1 MTGSR
6 RSCAPPSIA
15 KNALNIALY
24 QAGETNSET
33 RPMKTL
39 PSFLVAAAAL
49 GACVFAVPAVTAAQG
64 GGALPAQNPEVK
76 AGIEAWLAGD
86 HAGAIR
92 RWRPLADRG
101 DADAQFNIG
110 QAYRY
115 GRGVP
120 LDLKVAQG
128 WFEKAAAKGHGQAI
142 ANLGLLL
149 FQNGQRAQAMPWVKK
164 AADAGDPRAQYVLGT
179 ALFNGDIIGK
189 DWPRA
194 YALMH
199 LAAGQGLPPAAAN
212 LEQMDKLVPL
222 AERQKGLQIA
232 RQLDQK
238 KPAPVVLAA
247 RTAKPSPQITR
258 TDLPPS
264 KPAAAA
270 AVKPTQIR
278 TSAAAAARP
287 AGGWR
292 VQLGAFSSAANAQ
305 RQWGSLKGKVGA
317 FASLQP
323 NFVPAGAVT
332 RLQAGPVAN
341 RAAADRLC
349 AQAKAAGSA
358 CFPVAP

>member
-1 MTGSR
+1 
-6 RSCAPPSIA
+6 
-15 KNALNIALY
+15 
-24 QAGETNSET
+24 
-33 RPMKTL
+33 MKTL
-39 PSFLVAAAAL
+39 PFLAAAAAL
-49 GACVFAVPAVTAAQG
+49 GACVIAVPAVTAAQG
-64 GGALPAQNPEVK
+64 GAALPAQNPEVK
-76 AGIEAWLAGD
+76 AGIEAWLSGD

-92 RWRPLADRG
+92 RWKPLAERG

-120 LDLKVAQG
+120 LDLKAAQG
-128 WFEKAAAKGHGQAI
+128 WFEKAAAKGHGQAT

-199 LAAGQGLPPAAAN
+199 LAAGQGLPPAATN

-222 AERQKGLQIA
+222 ADRQKGLQLA
-232 RQLDQK
+232 KQLDQK
-238 KPAPVVLAA
+238 RPAPVVLAA
-247 RTAKPSPQITR
+247 RASKAAPQITR

-264 KPAAAA
+264 KPAQAAPAPKPAAA
-270 AVKPTQIR
+270 KA
-278 TSAAAAARP
+278 AAAAARP

-305 RQWGSLKGKVGA
+305 RQWGTLKGKVGS

-323 NFVPAGAVT
+323 NFVAAGSVT
-332 RLQAGPVAN
+332 RLQAGPVPN
-341 RAAADRLC
+341 RAAADKLC
-349 AQAKAAGSA
+349 AAAKAAGSA

>member
-1 MTGSR
+1 
-6 RSCAPPSIA
+6 
-15 KNALNIALY
+15 
-24 QAGETNSET
+24 
-33 RPMKTL
+33 MKTL
-39 PSFLVAAAAL
+39 PFLAAAAAL
-49 GACVFAVPAVTAAQG
+49 AAGVIAVPAVTAAQG
-64 GGALPAQNPEVK
+64 GAALPAQNPEVK

-120 LDLKVAQG
+120 ADLKIAQG
-128 WFEKAAAKGHGQAI
+128 WFEKAATQGHGQAV

-199 LAAGQGLPPAAAN
+199 LAAGQGLPPAATN

-222 AERQKGLQIA
+222 ADRQRGLQLA
-232 RQLDQK
+232 KQMDQK
-238 KPAPVVLAA
+238 RPAPVVLAA
-247 RTAKPSPQITR
+247 RASKAAPQITR

-264 KPAAAA
+264 RPAQAAPAAKPAAIKAAAA
-270 AVKPTQIR
+270 AP
-278 TSAAAAARP
+278 AARP
-287 AGGWR
+287 TGGGR

-323 NFVPAGAVT
+323 SLVPAGAVT
-332 RLQAGPVAN
+332 RLQAGPVPN
-341 RAAADRLC
+341 RATADRLC
-349 AQAKAAGSA
+349 AAAKAAGSA

>member
-1 MTGSR
+1 
-6 RSCAPPSIA
+6 
-15 KNALNIALY
+15 
-24 QAGETNSET
+24 
-33 RPMKTL
+33 MKTL
-39 PSFLVAAAAL
+39 PFLAAAAAL
-49 GACVFAVPAVTAAQG
+49 GACLIAVPAMTAAQG
-64 GGALPAQNPEVK
+64 GTALPAQNPEVK

-92 RWRPLADRG
+92 RWRPLAERG

-120 LDLKVAQG
+120 ADLKIAQG

-149 FQNGQRAQAMPWVKK
+149 FQSGQRAQAMPWVKK

-199 LAAGQGLPPAAAN
+199 LAAGQGLPPAATN

-222 AERQKGLQIA
+222 ADRQRGLQLA
-232 RQLDQK
+232 RQMDQK
-238 KPAPVVLAA
+238 RPAPVVLAA
-247 RTAKPSPQITR
+247 RSSKPAPQITR
-258 TDLPPS
+258 IDLPSS
-264 KPAAAA
+264 KPALAAPAARPAAA
-270 AVKPTQIR
+270 KA
-278 TSAAAAARP
+278 P

-332 RLQAGPVAN
+332 RLQAGPVPN

-349 AQAKAAGSA
+349 AAAKAAGSA

>member
-1 MTGSR
+1 
-6 RSCAPPSIA
+6 
-15 KNALNIALY
+15 
-24 QAGETNSET
+24 
-33 RPMKTL
+33 
-39 PSFLVAAAAL
+39 
-49 GACVFAVPAVTAAQG
+49 VTAAQG
-64 GGALPAQNPEVK
+64 GNAPPAAQNPEVK

-222 AERQKGLQIA
+222 AERQRGLQIA
-232 RQLDQK
+232 KQLDQK
-238 KPAPVVLAA
+238 RAAPVALAA
-247 RTAKPSPQITR
+247 RASKPAPQITR

-264 KPAAAA
+264 KPAAAG
-270 AVKPTQIR
+270 KPTIIR
-278 TSAAAAARP
+278 TSNPAAARP

-292 VQLGAFSSAANAQ
+292 VQLGAFSSSANAQ
-305 RQWGSLKGKVGA
+305 RQWGSLKSKVGA

-332 RLQAGPVAN
+332 RLQAGPVPN